1 MPKKT
6 IFISITS
13 AIMAIMVPFWGWSQS
28 DFSNF
33 RTKKIAITDTV
44 ELDSLTVIPGSINI
58 LELDSNQYEFDLNNN
73 RLIYAENL
81 ELDSIT
87 ITYRTFP
94 FDLNHTFAQRD
105 SNENIL
111 GILVNPYSYV
121 REEETIDY
129 RELFDEKGLNKN
141 GSISRGVNFGNNRDL
156 SISSN
161 LNLQLS
167 GQVQGV
173 EILAAISD
181 NNIPIQPQGNTQQ
194 LQDFDRVFV
203 QFKKDDQ
210 RLIAGDFSFQENDDV
225 FLKLNKK
232 VQGLGYSGKFKFGNQ
247 TIETEI
253 NGALS
258 RGKFSRNYFFATEG
272 NQGPY
277 QLTGAE
283 NESFIIV
290 LSGTERVFIDGKL
303 MQRGMDADY
312 VIDYNTGEITFTSN
326 QLITKD
332 KRIAVEFQYAAQSY
346 SRTLLNSGN
355 TITWGKKTKVHI
367 NLYSEQD
374 MRTQQLQQTLSES
387 EVAFLSEIGDS
398 LEQAV
403 VPSID
408 TVEYSNSLVLYAA
421 KDTTINGTN
430 YSYFEQSF
438 DEDLAIYQLNFSNV
452 GLNNGNYILTQS
464 VANGRVYEWV
474 PPINGIPQGRYEPVR
489 RIVTPKQQ
497 QMFTAAL
504 EHDFT
509 ENQKLFLEGALSN
522 TNQNLYSNIH
532 KSDDQGIALF
542 GKYKFKKQIGKK
554 EKGLEWKG
562 RQSYQFVTN
571 RFRQIERYRTV
582 EFQRDWNLDNIPD
595 QQEHWATFQTS
606 LSKTGKEKVGI
617 ESSLINRPGEY
628 NGWKNGI
635 NFNFKPY
642 QSLSAVGAVSYL
654 FSEGNTNRSNF
665 LKQKVQLKQKIGK
678 RYYLQVLE
686 EQERNLLEN
695 IALDSLLGASLNFQ
709 IIDAEIGRETDML
722 KLAFGYQYRID
733 DLPKNGDLVRNTE
746 ANNYSFTSNFKGEN
760 HQVELK
766 TTYRTLDVIDSLL
779 ANQRDEQ
786 TILNRLD
793 IRNSWFKGGLRT
805 NTFLELGTGNELRR
819 SFSYVEVV
827 AGQGTHTWID
837 YNGDGKQQ
845 FNEFE
850 IAEFEDQKQYIRV
863 STNTNEFVTT
873 YNNQLNHTLSFFPS
887 KIFGREKKWQKLINR
902 FSNQLLVNIS
912 EKNIKNNQGLI
923 PLPFAKSIADSN
935 LINTSS
941 NIRNTLYFNRS
952 NPKFGMNYTVG
963 NTNSKNLLVQGLEGR
978 SLQQH
983 LIEIRWRLIRKLS
996 LLLDLEYQEKRR
1008 SSELFE
1014 NNEYLIQSYN
1024 LGPTLSF
1031 QPNTK
1036 FRWNLNSEI
1045 KSKQNLPEFGGE
1057 YTLFQSAGTEVTYAS
1072 SNRGRLQSEFNFIQT
1087 FYFADLETNSPI
1099 QFDMLEGLQP
1109 GANYTWNV
1117 NYQHN
1122 FKNNLQA
1129 NVRYEG
1135 RASETAP
1142 TVHTASVQVQLLF

>member
-1 MPKKT
+1 MMPL
-6 IFISITS
+6 
-13 AIMAIMVPFWGWSQS
+13 WGWSQS
-28 DFSNF
+28 ELSNYHI
-33 RTKKIAITDTV
+33 KKISVSDTNA
-44 ELDSLTVIPGSINI
+44 LDSLSVIPSSVSI
-58 LELDSNQYEFDLNNN
+58 LELDSNQFDFDFSKN
-73 RLIYAENL
+73 RILY
-81 ELDSIT
+81 LDSVLFDSLT
-87 ITYRTFP
+87 IQYRTFP
-94 FDLNHTFAQRD
+94 IDLNHTFSQRD
-105 SNENIL
+105 STENIL
-111 GILVNPYSYV
+111 GILVNPYSYTN
-121 REEETIDY
+121 EEETIDY
-129 RELFDEKGLNKN
+129 RDLFDEKGLNKN

-203 QFKKDDQ
+203 QFKKDDH

-232 VQGLGYSGKFKFGNQ
+232 VQGLGYQGTFKYGNQ
-247 TIETEI
+247 TIESEI

-283 NESFIIV
+283 NEAFIIV
-290 LSGTERVFIDGKL
+290 LSGTERVYIDGKL

-312 VIDYNTGEITFTSN
+312 VIDYNTGELTFTSN

-346 SRTLLNSGN
+346 SRTLFNSGN
-355 TITWGKKTKVHI
+355 TITWGQKTKVHI

-374 MRTQQLQQTLSES
+374 MRGQQLQQTLNE
-387 EVAFLSEIGDS
+387 EEIAFLSEIGDS
-398 LEQAV
+398 VNQAV

-408 TVEYSNSLVLYAA
+408 TVGFSNNLVLYQVV
-421 KDTTINGTN
+421 DTTINGTD
-430 YSYFEQSF
+430 YTFFRQSF
-438 DEDLAIYQLNFSNV
+438 DEQLAIYQLNFSNV
-452 GLNNGNYILTQS
+452 GLNNGNYILAQS

-504 EHDFT
+504 EHDFSKD
-509 ENQKLFLEGALSN
+509 QKLFLEAALSN
-522 TNQNLYSNIH
+522 TNQNLYSDLN

-542 GKYKFKKQIGKK
+542 GKYKFKKELGKK

-562 RQSYQFVTN
+562 KQTYQLVTS
-571 RFRQIERYRTV
+571 RFRQIERFRTV
-582 EFQRDWNLDNIPD
+582 EFQRDWNLNDLPDNI
-595 QQEHWATFQTS
+595 EHWATFQTS
-606 LSKTGKEKVGI
+606 IVQTGKERVSV
-617 ESSLINRPGEY
+617 ESSIINRPNEY

-635 NFNFKPY
+635 EFNIKPY
-642 QSLSAVGAVSYL
+642 ESLSAQGAVSYL
-654 FSEGNTNRSNF
+654 FSEGISTRSNF
-665 LKQKVQLKQKIGK
+665 LKQKLKLKQQISSK
-678 RYYLQVLE
+678 YYLQFIE
-686 EQERNLLEN
+686 EQEQNILEN

-709 IIDAEIGRETDML
+709 IIEGEFGRETDIL
-722 KLAFGYQYRID
+722 KTAFSYQYRID
-733 DLPKNGDLVRNTE
+733 DLPKEGSLVRNTI
-746 ANNYSFTSNFKGEN
+746 ANNYSFSSNYKGED
-760 HQVELK
+760 HQIELK
-766 TTYRTLDVIDSLL
+766 TTYRELDVIDSLL
-779 ANQRDEQ
+779 VNQRDER

-793 IRNSWFKGGLRT
+793 IRNNWLKGALRT

-827 AGQGTHTWID
+827 PGQGTHTWID

-863 STNTNEFVTT
+863 STNTNEFITT

-887 KIFGREKKWQKLINR
+887 KIFNREKKWQKIINR
-902 FSNQLLVNIS
+902 FSNQFLVSIS
-912 EKNIKNNQGLI
+912 EKNVKNNKGLI
-923 PLPFAKSIADSN
+923 PLPFARSIADSN
-935 LINTSS
+935 LISTSS

-952 NPKFGMNYTVG
+952 SPKFGMNYTIG
-963 NTNSKNLLVQGLEGR
+963 NTTSKSLLVQGLEGR
-978 SLQQH
+978 ALQQH
-983 LIEIRWRLIRKLS
+983 LIETRWRFIRKLS
-996 LLLDLEYQEKRR
+996 LILNLEYQEKTR
-1008 SSELFE
+1008 SSELFD

-1036 FRWNLNSEI
+1036 LRWNINSEI

-1072 SNRGRLQSEFNFIQT
+1072 SNRGRFQSEFNFIQT

-1109 GANYTWNV
+1109 GSNYTWNV